1 MGIEHI
7 WERTS
12 KGKEVPISIMYLR
25 SSSYKDLF
33 MTNKTF
39 QMSGGKAA
47 LFNKPSIVLEQLT
60 MLLKIELSNSY
71 QCLHKAVPNME
82 HRYKHI
88 YACCSAL
95 NNSGLNCVSPLNAG
109 FIFSKYYSTTWS
121 VAEAPDVKV
130 QIRGADYGLWANFG
144 VQGQSW
150 NQFPSDIKEKR

>member
-1 MGIEHI
+1 MGIGCI

-12 KGKEVPISIMYLR
+12 KGKEVSVTTMCSR
-25 SSSYKDLF
+25 SSSQKDLF

-47 LFNKPSIVLEQLT
+47 LFSKPSIVLEQLT
-60 MLLKIELSNSY
+60 MLLKIEVSNSY
-71 QCLHKAVPNME
+71 QCLHRAVPNME

-88 YACCSAL
+88 STSVVEPWTTQVWTVL
-95 NNSGLNCVSPLNAG
+95 VHLMQIS
-109 FIFSKYYSTTWS
+109 FSVYTTWS
-121 VAEAPDVKV
+121 VIEAPDVKV

-150 NQFPSDIKEKR
+150 KQSPSDIKEKI